1 MFSSLYHV
9 YKYAKQEI
17 NHLQAM
23 QSYTGKNDTQWKL
36 EPCFGYR
43 TRNRGRI
50 AGDHQ
55 LSWYT
60 HMTWNFMVVVSESIM
75 FPKVLKLKSV
85 IPQDAETKSEIDQ
98 RILAPHCC
106 CEKKE
111 KTNLHSHRDLVG
123 QHLEAW
129 TACFAVAE

>member
-1 MFSSLYHV
+1 
-9 YKYAKQEI
+9 
-17 NHLQAM
+17 
-23 QSYTGKNDTQWKL
+23 
-36 EPCFGYR
+36 
-43 TRNRGRI
+43 
-50 AGDHQ
+50 
-55 LSWYT
+55 
-60 HMTWNFMVVVSESIM
+60 MVVISESIM
-75 FPKVLKLKSV
+75 FPKVSNLKSV

-98 RILAPHCC
+98 RILAPHC